1 MIVATSGHIDHGK
14 TVLVRALTGIDT
26 DRLPEEKKRGISIDL
41 GYAYQPLDAGAGPDS
56 GQVGDAEDGEIL
68 GFVDVPGHE
77 RFVRNMLAGVTG
89 IDYALLVVAADD
101 GPMPQTEEHLAILD
115 LLGISKGAVV
125 ITKIDRVDPG
135 RVEEVR
141 ELLEIL
147 LDDTFLAEAP
157 VFPVSGITGSGIA
170 EVRAHLAAVARQ
182 MAGRAVAG
190 NFRLAI
196 DRRFI
201 VPGSGLVVTGTV
213 FSGSVARDDQLVLS
227 PSGTRVRVRG
237 LHAQNREAAAGRVG
251 QRCALNI
258 AAPGLDKE
266 QVHRG
271 DWLVAESA
279 HDPTQRLD
287 ARIRLLRGEKKPLR
301 HWTPVHLHIGA
312 ADLTARVAVLGARQI
327 EPGQSA
333 LVQLV
338 LDAPTNVLRDD
349 RLILRDQ
356 SALRTIAGGRVI
368 DPFAPARGRAREARL
383 AMLGD
388 MEIDDPA
395 AALQALLDRSSDGV
409 DLARFAFSR
418 NLSADAAERVWRA
431 ADPVRIGRGTAA
443 RGHLKTRWRALE
455 DRVLAALADWHKEKP
470 GELGPGENALRL
482 QLDPRPARPV
492 FAELIGTLAASNRI
506 ATANMQI
513 SLPGHVPGMPG
524 ADRKIWDRVRAVLEE
539 GGARPASVH
548 EIAEDLNLKV
558 AALTGLLR
566 RAAAV
571 GFVVQVAKN
580 RFMMR
585 DEILKLGAMA
595 EAVAA
600 GSENGSFTAAEFRN
614 ASGIGRNLTIELLE
628 TFDRAGMTKRSGND
642 RTIVKPAGNV
652 FGVAPVDC

>member
-1 MIVATSGHIDHGK
+1 MIIATSGHIDHGK

-41 GYAYQPLDAGAGPDS
+41 GYAYQSLDPDQQE
-56 GQVGDAEDGEIL
+56 GGEVL

-115 LLGISKGAVV
+115 LLGISNGAVV
-125 ITKIDRVDPG
+125 ITKIDRVDPE

-157 VFPVSGITGSGIA
+157 VFPVSGITGTGIA

-190 NFRLAI
+190 HFRLAI

-213 FSGSVARDDQLVLS
+213 FSGSVAKDDQLVLS
-227 PSGTRVRVRG
+227 PSGVSVRVRG
-237 LHAQNREAAAGRVG
+237 LHAQNRESDAGMVG

-258 AAPGLDKE
+258 AATGLDKD

-271 DWLVAESA
+271 DWLVAEPA
-279 HDPTQRLD
+279 HAPTQRLD

-301 HWTPVHLHIGA
+301 HWTPVHLHVGA

-338 LDAPTNVLRDD
+338 LDSPTNVLRDD

-383 AMLGD
+383 ETLD
-388 MEIDDPA
+388 DLEIDDPA
-395 AALQALLDRSSDGV
+395 AALDALLARSADGV
-409 DLARFAFSR
+409 DLARFAFAR
-418 NLSADAAERVWRA
+418 NLESEAAATLWRHADL
-431 ADPVRIGRGTAA
+431 VRIGRGAAA
-443 RGHLKTRWRALE
+443 RGLSKIRWQALE
-455 DRVLAALADWHKEKP
+455 DQILGALAAWHGEKP
-470 GELGPGENALRL
+470 GELGPAENALRL
-482 QLDPRPARPV
+482 QLTPRPTRPV
-492 FAELIGTLAASNRI
+492 FAELIARLAAAGKI
-506 ATANMQI
+506 ATANMKI
-513 SLPGHVPGMPG
+513 SLPNHVPGMPG
-524 ADRKIWDRVRAVLEE
+524 ADSKSWDRVRKVLEE
-539 GGARPASVH
+539 GGPRPPSVH
-548 EIAEDLNLKV
+548 EIAEDLTLKV

-585 DEILKLGAMA
+585 DEIVKLAEMA

-600 GSENGSFTAAEFRN
+600 ESENGSFTAAEYRN

-628 TFDRAGMTKRSGND
+628 TFDRAGMTRRSGND
-642 RTIVKPAGNV
+642 RIIVKTAREV
-652 FGVAPVDC
+652 FGQTPASEPAESEPVD

>member
-1 MIVATSGHIDHGK
+1 MIIATSGHIDHGK

-41 GYAYQPLDAGAGPDS
+41 GYAYQSLDPDQEE
-56 GQVGDAEDGEIL
+56 GGEIL

-115 LLGISKGAVV
+115 LLGISHGAVV
-125 ITKIDRVDPG
+125 ITKIDRVDPE

-170 EVRAHLAAVARQ
+170 EIRDHLAAVARQ
-182 MAGRAVAG
+182 MADRPVAG
-190 NFRLAI
+190 HFRLAI

-213 FSGSVARDDQLVLS
+213 FSGSVAKDDQLMLS
-227 PSGTRVRVRG
+227 PTGISVRVRG
-237 LHAQNREAAAGRVG
+237 LHAQNRESSAGMVG

-258 AAPGLDKE
+258 AATGLDKN

-271 DWLVAESA
+271 DWLVAEPVHA
-279 HDPTQRLD
+279 PTQRLD

-301 HWTPVHLHIGA
+301 HWTPVHLHVGA

-338 LDAPTNVLRDD
+338 LDTPTNVLRDD

-383 AMLGD
+383 ETLADL
-388 MEIDDPA
+388 EIDDPA
-395 AALQALLDRSSDGV
+395 AALEALLTRSTDGV
-409 DLARFAFSR
+409 DLARFAFAR
-418 NLSADAAERVWRA
+418 NLAGGAAEALWRD
-431 ADPVRIGRGTAA
+431 ADLVRIGRGTAA
-443 RGHLKTRWRALE
+443 RGLSKTRWQAQE
-455 DRVLAALADWHKEKP
+455 DQVLAALAEWHSQKP
-470 GELGPGENALRL
+470 GELGPAENALRL
-482 QLDPRPARPV
+482 QLDPRPTRPV
-492 FAELIGTLAASNRI
+492 FAELIARLASAGKI

-513 SLPGHVPGMPG
+513 SLPNHVPGMPG
-524 ADRKIWDRVRAVLEE
+524 ADRKIWDRVRNVLED
-539 GGARPASVH
+539 GGARPPSIH

-566 RAAAV
+566 RASAV
-571 GFVVQVAKN
+571 GFVVQVAQN

-585 DEILKLGAMA
+585 DEILKLGEMA
-595 EAVAA
+595 EEVAA
-600 GSENGSFTAAEFRN
+600 RSENGSFTAAEYRN

-628 TFDRAGMTKRSGND
+628 TFDRAGMTRRSGND
-642 RTIVKPAGNV
+642 RTIVKPAEQL
-652 FGVAPVDC
+652 FGAAPASPQDC